1 MRLRSPT
8 PISLLRAGPPSRR
21 DLASDTRTPH
31 FRSSSTSCC
40 SPFSTLLLRFQST
53 FHVPLFLPQPPAFR
67 RSYTFARR
75 SIPGPIIVL
84 VSFYRRPTCVPRPGL
99 ISSPGAAR
107 SLHSSDSQAVTR
119 EDHQLHQPDSESP
132 LSVSLS
138 GPMQARNS
146 PVTSMSSTQTQVA
159 AAAGTTYDNLSKQ
172 LQEWTQTSITNLY
185 NLDQDPQTQ
194 SLFVPD
200 AQITVNGDKLSPE
213 KYDEQIKEVRAGAT
227 QINTVW
233 GDIVSV
239 PEDKSVRYRLS
250 SVTDAPLTCAWNSAL
265 SCSKD
270 LTPLPA
276 LQSSEYSVA
285 RCRH

>member
-8 PISLLRAGPPSRR
+8 PISLLPPSRR

-31 FRSSSTSCC
+31 FRSSSTSCR
-40 SPFSTLLLRFQST
+40 SPFSTLLLRSQSI
-53 FHVPLFLPQPPAFR
+53 FHVPLFLPQPPTFR

-84 VSFYRRPTCVPRPGL
+84 VSFYRRPTCVPRPGP

-250 SVTDAPLTCAWNSAL
+250 SVTDAP
-265 SCSKD
+265 
-270 LTPLPA
+270 
-276 LQSSEYSVA
+276 
-285 RCRH
+285 

>member
-1 MRLRSPT
+1 MRLRSPM

-31 FRSSSTSCC
+31 FRSSSTSCR
-40 SPFSTLLLRFQST
+40 SPFSTLLLRSQSI

-75 SIPGPIIVL
+75 SIPGPIIML
-84 VSFYRRPTCVPRPGL
+84 ASFSRRPTCVPRLGP
-99 ISSPGAAR
+99 ISSPGVAR
-107 SLHSSDSQAVTR
+107 SLRSSGSQAVTR
-119 EDHQLHQPDSESP
+119 EDHQPDSESESP

-185 NLDQDPQTQ
+185 NLDQDPQIQ

-213 KYDEQIKEVRAGAT
+213 KYDEQVKEVRAGAT

-250 SVTDAPLTCAWNSAL
+250 SVTDAPLTCTWNSAP

>member
-31 FRSSSTSCC
+31 FRPSSTSCC
-40 SPFSTLLLRFQST
+40 SPFSTLLLRSQSI

-84 VSFYRRPTCVPRPGL
+84 ASFSRRPTCVPRPGP

-107 SLHSSDSQAVTR
+107 SLRSSGSQAVTR
-119 EDHQLHQPDSESP
+119 EDHPPDSESESP

-213 KYDEQIKEVRAGAT
+213 KYDEQVKEVRAGAT

-250 SVTDAPLTCAWNSAL
+250 SVTDAPLTCTWNSAP